1 MNDVPPIRKFIR
13 RYKKITS
20 SIYIPSGPVV
30 YCTHIHE
37 KDSDAKMN
45 ETNGERTKQKRKTGV
60 ILPALLVMALWGSLF
75 PMVKLGYGLCGVDTA
90 LPADILLFAGIRF
103 TVCGAVICAF
113 SFFRGGGAAGS
124 GLKTVRRAWGGVLL
138 SGIFSVTLHYSCT
151 YLALGMTASSKTAI
165 IKQIGTLLYVCCSF
179 LFFRSD
185 RLTVYKLVG
194 AGIGF
199 LGIIAINL
207 DGGGGFAFGMG
218 DVLILG
224 ASFCTVISNVISK
237 KIFDRV
243 EPIASTGVSQ
253 LFGGLI
259 LLFTGLFMGG
269 SCDLT
274 GHGALP
280 ILLVICAVSVVSY
293 CVWYVTVRRAE
304 LSKLFIIKFTEPL
317 FACVFSALLL
327 QENILRWQYL
337 AAFVLI
343 AGGILI
349 SHMEKR
355 KK

>member
-1 MNDVPPIRKFIR
+1 M
-13 RYKKITS
+13 
-20 SIYIPSGPVV
+20 V
-30 YCTHIHE
+30 YCTHILE
-37 KDSDAKMN
+37 KDSETVMN
-45 ETNGERTKQKRKTGV
+45 GTNSEITERKKKTGV
-60 ILPALLVMALWGSLF
+60 ILPALLVMVLWGSLF
-75 PMVKLGYGLCGVDTA
+75 PTVKLGYGLCGVDTSS
-90 LPADILLFAGIRF
+90 PADILLFAGIRF

-113 SFFRGGGAAGS
+113 SFLRGGTSFRGS
-124 GLKTVRRAWGGVLL
+124 GLKTVGSAWGGVLL

-165 IKQIGTLLYVCCSF
+165 IKQIGALLYVCCSF
-179 LFFRSD
+179 LFFKSD
-185 RLTVYKLVG
+185 RLTKYKLIG

-207 DGGGGFAFGMG
+207 DGGGGFSFGMG

-243 EPIASTGVSQ
+243 EPVAATGVSQ

-259 LLFTGLFMGG
+259 LLLTGLFMGG
-269 SCDLT
+269 SCDLS

-280 ILLVICAVSVVSY
+280 VLLVICAVSVVSY

-317 FACVFSALLL
+317 FACVFSAVLLH
-327 QENILRWQYL
+327 ENILRWQYL

-349 SHMEKR
+349 SHMEKHE
-355 KK
+355 K